1 METGYKIV
9 CINCNSDKID
19 HYVDKNGKDV
29 FICRDCG
36 TIMDLEHISIE
47 KILLSF

>member
-9 CINCNSDKID
+9 CINCSNDRID
-19 HYVDKNGKDV
+19 HYVDENGKDV
-29 FICRDCG
+29 FICRNCG

-47 KILLSF
+47 EILLS

>member
-9 CINCNSDKID
+9 CINCNSDHID
-19 HYVDKNGKDV
+19 HYVNEEGEDI

-36 TIMDLEHISIE
+36 TIMDLNHISVE
-47 KILLSF
+47 EILV